1 MSENNPINH
10 DAMAVDVAFNNLV
23 AIAREMKLTHKEH
36 LVLEQSIQTV
46 LGALNKVES
55 EKEEAE
61 GEKGV

>member
-10 DAMAVDVAFNNLV
+10 DAMTVDVAFNNLV

-46 LGALNKVES
+46 LGALN
-55 EKEEAE
+55 
-61 GEKGV
+61 